1 VSKRRLGRGLNALI
15 STPDS
20 NLVEGDDSQIKKIN
34 LDSIEP
40 NPYQPRKT
48 FNQEELEELTHS
60 IKEHGLIQP
69 IIVRKAKSGSGYQIV
84 AGERRYRASKNL
96 NLKEIDAIITDI
108 DEQQMME
115 IALIENLQRKDLNPI
130 EEAEAYQQLIDT
142 FNLVQAELAKRVGK
156 SRSSIANSLRL
167 LKLPDKIK
175 EYVSRGTLAMGH
187 ARTLLAIEDIDLQ
200 KEVANQIIE
209 KELSVRETERLIKGL
224 KNKTSESKSK
234 KKAVTK
240 KDPNVTIVEE
250 KLRGILGTKVA
261 IQSGKKKGKI
271 VIEYYSND
279 DLSRIIEVLDK

>member
-1 VSKRRLGRGLNALI
+1 MSKRRLGRGLNALI

>member
-15 STPDS
+15 SNSDS
-20 NLVEGDDSQIKKIN
+20 NLIEGDTSQIRKID
-34 LDSIEP
+34 LELIKP

-48 FNQEELEELTHS
+48 FNQEELEELTQS

-69 IIVRKAKSGSGYQIV
+69 IIVRKAESGSDYQIV

-96 NLKEIDAIITDI
+96 KLKEIEAIITEI

-142 FNLVQAELAKRVGK
+142 FNLVQAELAKRIGK

-167 LKLPDKIK
+167 LKLPDEIK
-175 EYVSRGTLAMGH
+175 GYVSRGTLAMGH
-187 ARTLLAIEDIDLQ
+187 ARALLAIEDIDLQ
-200 KEVANQIIE
+200 KKAAKQIIE

-224 KNKTSESKSK
+224 KNKEGKSK
-234 KKAVTK
+234 KKTITK

>member
-1 VSKRRLGRGLNALI
+1 MSKRRLGRGLNALI

-250 KLRGILGTKVA
+250 RLRGILGTKVA

-279 DLSRIIEVLDK
+279 DLFRIIEVLDK

>member
-15 STPDS
+15 SNSDTK
-20 NLVEGDDSQIKKIN
+20 LIEGENSQVKKID
-34 LDSIEP
+34 LKLIEP
-40 NPYQPRKT
+40 NPYQPRKI
-48 FNQEELEELTHS
+48 FNQEELDELTQS

-69 IIVRKAKSGSGYQIV
+69 IIVRKAESDSGYQIV
-84 AGERRYRASKNL
+84 AGERRYRASKSL
-96 NLKEIDAIITDI
+96 KLKEIEAIITDI

-142 FNLVQAELAKRVGK
+142 FNLVQAQLAKRVGK

-167 LKLPDKIK
+167 LKLPDEIK

-187 ARTLLAIEDIDLQ
+187 ARALLAIEDIDLQ
-200 KEVANQIIE
+200 KEVAQEIID
-209 KELSVRETERLIKGL
+209 KELSVRETEKLIKWL
-224 KNKTSESKSK
+224 KSKSSQPK
-234 KKAVTK
+234 KKNTTK